1 MKNFKAQSILVLEY
15 KKIDDHKSMHKIF
28 HSISKLIVNDLD
40 IDKAI
45 KSMHQ
50 SLMTKIKILLAKI
63 GLSRQLWNMVLR
75 FLSVSIGGD
84 NSIER

>member
-1 MKNFKAQSILVLEY
+1 
-15 KKIDDHKSMHKIF
+15 MHKIF
-28 HSISKLIVNDLD
+28 HSIYKLIVNDLD

>member
-1 MKNFKAQSILVLEY
+1 
-15 KKIDDHKSMHKIF
+15 MHKIF

-84 NSIER
+84 NSIEK

>member
-1 MKNFKAQSILVLEY
+1 
-15 KKIDDHKSMHKIF
+15 MHKIF